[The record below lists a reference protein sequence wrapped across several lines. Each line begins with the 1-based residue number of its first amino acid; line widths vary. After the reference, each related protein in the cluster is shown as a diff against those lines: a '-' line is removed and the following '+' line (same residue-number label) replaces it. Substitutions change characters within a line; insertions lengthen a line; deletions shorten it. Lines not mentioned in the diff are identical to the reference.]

1 MRVLILVLCASVV
14 FLTVLVLVDA
24 GGGAREAHAVVR
36 FLPAELLYDA
46 QEGEEATYR
55 DAEGN
60 SLVWTVLKRL
70 IAEQRGQER
79 LVIRRRLLDRNGNLM
94 DPRWGDVAYEH
105 DFALHK
111 YYPLM
116 APHEPDG
123 LDRRWVW
130 TQILQETRTLRGRE
144 ALCWRVDFLDPA
156 LPQGEHE
163 VRAWFHA
170 EVPVFGLVE
179 WHHYGRTWTLF
190 ASRRSR

>member
-1 MRVLILVLCASVV
+1 LRILILVLCVSVV
-14 FLTVLVLVDA
+14 FLAVLVLVDA
-24 GGGAREAHAVVR
+24 RGRRAAHAAVR
-36 FLPAELLYDA
+36 FLPAALLYDA
-46 QEGEEATYR
+46 QEGEEAAYR

-60 SLVWTVLKRL
+60 GLVWTVLKRL
-70 IAEQRGQER
+70 ASEQRGQER
-79 LVIRRRLLDRNGNLM
+79 LVIRRRLLDRTGNLM
-94 DPRWGDVAYEH
+94 DPRWGEVAYEH

-130 TQILQETRTLRGRE
+130 SQILQEPRTLRGKE

-156 LPQGEHE
+156 LPQGDHE

-170 EVPVFGLVE
+170 DVAVFGLVE
-179 WHHYGRTWTLF
+179 WHHYGRTWTLTS
-190 ASRRSR
+190 SRRSK